1 MIVKSNDYHP
11 MTPDIRQPNG
21 KASKIVDENEVK
33 KHEESLQTV
42 LKDNNGDQNCLNVEN
57 ESESD
62 DKPLTLNIEINSI
75 AWILFA
81 VGFGLRFYRLSEPS
95 SVVYVLC
102 LMSYEMRINLL
113 FTKLSFDSTVLMNY
127 ITESLLVFI

>member
-33 KHEESLQTV
+33 KYEESLQTV

-95 SVVYVLC
+95 SVVYVMSYVMSYVLC
-102 LMSYEMRINLL
+102 LMR
-113 FTKLSFDSTVLMNY
+113 
-127 ITESLLVFI
+127 